1 MKVFNSLSDIQSKD
15 ESTQKYT
22 NYPNPNDFEYIN
34 IFIENYALNLCLIL
48 IMNKFKTYL
57 QTH

>member
-57 QTH
+57 